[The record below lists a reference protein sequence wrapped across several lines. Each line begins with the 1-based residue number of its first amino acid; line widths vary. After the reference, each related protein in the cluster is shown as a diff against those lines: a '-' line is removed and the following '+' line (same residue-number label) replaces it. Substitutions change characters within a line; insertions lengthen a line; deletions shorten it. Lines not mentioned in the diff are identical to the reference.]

1 MQPGNE
7 ETEARREP
15 EQTRDVSMKMIWAI
29 IRPEYSQKVIDAL
42 EKTGISAMTRLHV
55 TGHGAEIGITAG
67 HVNYSEI
74 PKEMLMLVLP
84 DIDVAHAVKIIS
96 TTAKTWQKENPGH
109 GSVGDGKIFVTYVE
123 DAYTIRTSENRKDR
137 FGSSGKDR

>member
-1 MQPGNE
+1 
-7 ETEARREP
+7 
-15 EQTRDVSMKMIWAI
+15 MKMIWAI

-55 TGHGAEIGITAG
+55 TGHGAEIGIMAG

-96 TTAKTWQKENPGH
+96 TMAKTWQKENPGL
-109 GSVGDGKIFVTYVE
+109 GAVGDGKIFVTYVE
-123 DAYTIRTSENRKDR
+123 DAYTIRTAEKRRSAPGLPVKTSN
-137 FGSSGKDR
+137 SL

>member
-1 MQPGNE
+1 
-7 ETEARREP
+7 
-15 EQTRDVSMKMIWAI
+15 MKMIWAI

-67 HVNYSEI
+67 SVNYSEI

-84 DIDVAHAVKIIS
+84 DIDVARAVKIIRYHGKNL
-96 TTAKTWQKENPGH
+96 AKRESRSRGCRGRQDLYNL
-109 GSVGDGKIFVTYVE
+109 
-123 DAYTIRTSENRKDR
+123 R
-137 FGSSGKDR
+137 

>member
-1 MQPGNE
+1 
-7 ETEARREP
+7 
-15 EQTRDVSMKMIWAI
+15 MKMIWAI

-67 HVNYSEI
+67 SVNYSEI

-84 DIDVAHAVKIIS
+84 DIDVARAVKIIS
-96 TTAKTWQKENPGH
+96 TMARTWQKENPGH
-109 GSVGDGKIFVTYVE
+109 GAVGDGKIFITYVE
-123 DAYTIRTSENRKDR
+123 DAYTIRTAENRR
-137 FGSSGKDR
+137 NGRGLPANTGTPI